1 MRVSSSAGPIVWFGI
16 LSTTGILLFVA
27 QSVLWL
33 IVPGMIAIAQYYIL
47 LPLLKHFVLMGLS
60 FKQAA
65 ASVMGLLFVV
75 IVLSILFMAPYVSD
89 YSGSWQSSM
98 SRYAEGGV
106 SFLDKTLLNL
116 ESHFQVFKKMHF
128 QEKVSVGLNN
138 FTSHFAEEYAGQII
152 LAVAKW
158 IPSLLLVPYL
168 TYFLLVDGSKFKR
181 FLVQAVPNAF
191 FEKTLYLFHRLN
203 EQLRRYFQGML
214 LLTLLDAV
222 TLAIGLAVIGFD
234 HVLLLSIMTAI
245 FAWIPYV
252 GSLVGCFLVVLVAA
266 TDFPTQ
272 PWMAYGVLML
282 FILVRMLDEFIYL
295 PMTLG
300 KSLRMHPV
308 VSVIMLLVGGAIAG
322 TAGLFL
328 VMPLLGM
335 VMVVGEVLGEI
346 LTDSRLLARHQHA
359 EYLRGIAAREG
370 LG

>member
-1 MRVSSSAGPIVWFGI
+1 MRPSNSAGPIVWFGI
-16 LSTTGILLFVA
+16 LFVTCALLFAA

-33 IVPGMIAIAQYYIL
+33 IVPGMIAVAQYYIL
-47 LPLLKHFVLMGLS
+47 MPVLKRFVLMGLS

-65 ASVMGLLFVV
+65 ASVMGILFVLTAV
-75 IVLSILFMAPYVSD
+75 TILFMAPYISD
-89 YSGSWQSSM
+89 YSGSWQNSIG
-98 SRYAEGGV
+98 RYVEGGGL
-106 SFLDKTLLNL
+106 FLDRSLVNL
-116 ESHFQVFKKMHF
+116 ETQFQVFKKMHF
-128 QEKVSVGLNN
+128 HEKVSVGLNN
-138 FTSHFAEEYAGQII
+138 FTSHFAEEHAGSIVLGI
-152 LAVAKW
+152 AKW

-191 FEKTLYLFHRLN
+191 FEKTLYLCHRLN

-234 HVLLLSIMTAI
+234 HVILLSVTTAI

-252 GSLVGCFLVVLVAA
+252 GSLLGCFLVVLVAA

-295 PMTLG
+295 PITLG

-322 TAGLFL
+322 VAGLFL

-335 VMVVGEVLGEI
+335 VMVIGEVLGEI
-346 LTDSRLLARHQHA
+346 LTDHRLLARHQHSK
-359 EYLRGIAAREG
+359 YLRAIAAREG